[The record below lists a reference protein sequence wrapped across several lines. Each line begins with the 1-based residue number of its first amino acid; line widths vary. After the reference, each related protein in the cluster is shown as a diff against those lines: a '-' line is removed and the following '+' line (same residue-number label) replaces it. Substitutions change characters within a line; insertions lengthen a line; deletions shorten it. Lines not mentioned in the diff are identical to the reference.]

1 MLLDKFLQ
9 LFVVKEKKFFPL
21 FIQSAEN
28 IEKAAKLLVRLNNEE
43 DPDHRDMLARRIKEC
58 ETDGDKI
65 TNTIIAE
72 LLDSFVTPFDRDDI
86 HDLAQAMDSVLDTIR
101 DAAKKISIYQPSGVE
116 PKLVEI
122 SEYIVKAS
130 QRFIA
135 ITKLFETMRS
145 SYNEIDKLCNEV
157 KEIEHIA
164 DDIYSSF
171 MSSLFKNEKDAVEL
185 VKKKSIVQA
194 LEDTCDA
201 AKAVTDVVRSILVK
215 AS

>member
-1 MLLDKFLQ
+1 MKLDKILQ

-101 DAAKKISIYQPSGVE
+101 DAAKKIAIYQPSGIE

-130 QRFIA
+130 QRFIS
-135 ITKLFETMRS
+135 ITNLFETMRD

-157 KEIEHIA
+157 KEIEHIV

>member
-1 MLLDKFLQ
+1 MKLDKFLQ

-28 IEKAAKLLVRLNNEE
+28 IEKAAKLLVRLCSEE
-43 DPDHRDMLARRIKEC
+43 DPDHRDILARRIKEC

-86 HDLAQAMDSVLDTIR
+86 HNLAQSLDTVLDYMR
-101 DAAKKISIYQPSGVE
+101 DAAKKISIYQPAGVE
-116 PKLVEI
+116 PKIIEMA
-122 SEYIVKAS
+122 EYLVKAS
-130 QRFIA
+130 QRFIS
-135 ITKLFETMRS
+135 ITNLFETVRKDYS
-145 SYNEIDKLCNEV
+145 RIDTLCNEV

-164 DDIYSSF
+164 DDLYSTF
-171 MSSLFKNEKDAVEL
+171 MSSLFKNEKDAIEL
-185 VKKKSIVQA
+185 IKKKSIVQA
-194 LEDTCDA
+194 IEDTCDA
-201 AKAVTDVVRSILVK
+201 AKAVTDVVRSIIVK

>member
-9 LFVVKEKKFFPL
+9 LFVVKERKFFPL

-28 IEKAAKLLVRLNNEE
+28 IEKAAQLLVRLNNEE
-43 DPDHRDMLARRIKEC
+43 DPDHRNMLARRIKEC
-58 ETDGDKI
+58 ETDGDQI
-65 TNTIIAE
+65 TNAIVNE
-72 LLDSFVTPFDRDDI
+72 LINSFVTPFDRDDI

-101 DAAKKISIYQPSGVE
+101 DAAKKIDIYQPSGVE
-116 PKLVEI
+116 PKLIEI

-135 ITKLFETMRS
+135 ITKLFETMRTD
-145 SYNEIDKLCNEV
+145 YKQIDKLCNEV

-185 VKKKSIVQA
+185 IKKKSIVQA

-215 AS
+215 VS